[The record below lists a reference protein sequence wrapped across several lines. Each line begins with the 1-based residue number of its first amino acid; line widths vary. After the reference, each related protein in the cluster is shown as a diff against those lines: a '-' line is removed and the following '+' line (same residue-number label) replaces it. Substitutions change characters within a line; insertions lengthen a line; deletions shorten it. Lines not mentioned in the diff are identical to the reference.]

1 MKEIDNN
8 IQESYVSY
16 EVGKLLKNKGFN
28 WIYDEFNPDY
38 NGEHSYFQ
46 NINTNEIKMLS
57 HYYFDNNHN
66 GIQWMDLNIPAPTH
80 ALAIEWLR
88 VNFGVWV
95 IVNFAN
101 KNKWYFDCN
110 RIGFSG
116 EKKRIYSS
124 DYDYSS
130 PQEATEV
137 ALKYVLE
144 ELI

>member
-1 MKEIDNN
+1 MKEINNN
-8 IQESYVSY
+8 IQESYCSLEVS
-16 EVGKLLKNKGFN
+16 KLLEEKGCTLGENKDGL
-28 WIYDEFNPDY
+28 I
-38 NGEHSYFQ
+38 
-46 NINTNEIKMLS
+46 
-57 HYYFDNNHN
+57 
-66 GIQWMDLNIPAPTH
+66 TH
-80 ALAIEWLR
+80 ALAIEWIR

-95 IVNFAN
+95 VVNFAN

-130 PQEATEV
+130 PQDAIEN

>member
-1 MKEIDNN
+1 MKTLNNN
-8 IQESYVSY
+8 IQESYCSFEVS
-16 EVGKLLKNKGFN
+16 KLLKEKGFS
-28 WIYDEFNPDY
+28 IRSEPYRYNPY
-38 NGEHSYFQ
+38 GELTVLEG
-46 NINTNEIKMLS
+46 INC
-57 HYYFDNNHN
+57 
-66 GIQWMDLNIPAPTH
+66 PTH
-80 ALAIEWLR
+80 ALAIEWIR

-95 IVNFAN
+95 VVNFAN
-101 KNKWYFDCN
+101 GNKWYFDCN